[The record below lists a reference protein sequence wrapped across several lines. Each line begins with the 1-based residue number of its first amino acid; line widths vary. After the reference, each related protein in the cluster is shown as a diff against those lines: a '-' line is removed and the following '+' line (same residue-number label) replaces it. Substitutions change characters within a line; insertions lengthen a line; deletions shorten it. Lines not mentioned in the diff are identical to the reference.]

1 MMNNKFFSHFL
12 RFVFIVLLQ
21 VLIFKRLS
29 FSIGGANY
37 MTVLIYPIFIFL
49 LPHKTPHAVLVFLG
63 FVLGITIDVFYDS
76 PGIHASAAVFTA
88 FIRPLVLS
96 MFEPRGGY
104 NLNLSP
110 SKKEMGINN
119 FSFYAATLLV
129 FHLLVYFIM
138 EAFSLVYLGEC
149 LLRTIVSFLPSLV
162 FIIIYQ
168 FIFDPKE

>member
-1 MMNNKFFSHFL
+1 MMNNRFFSQLL

-29 FSIGGANY
+29 FSMGGANY
-37 MTVLIYPIFIFL
+37 MTVLIYPVFIFL
-49 LPHKTPHAVLVFLG
+49 LPHKTPHALLVFLG
-63 FVLGITIDVFYDS
+63 FVLGLTIDVFYDS

-88 FIRPLVLS
+88 FVRPLVLS

-119 FSFYAATLLV
+119 FTFYAATLLV
-129 FHLLVYFIM
+129 VHLLFYFII
-138 EAFSLVYLGEC
+138 EAFSLVYLGDS
-149 LLRTIVSFLPSLV
+149 LLRTIVSFFPSLV
-162 FIIIYQ
+162 FVIIYQ
-168 FIFDPKE
+168 YIFDPKD